1 MERRSGARSVSLLG
15 RACVFS
21 EDIRGAPLLT
31 WRHENPV
38 SPWRAPNPAISK
50 KELSRVD
57 YSSLA

>member
-21 EDIRGAPLLT
+21 EGTRGDP
-31 WRHENPV
+31 H
-38 SPWRAPNPAISK
+38 PAISK